1 MSHVSA
7 LQFYG
12 GRCLPKGP
20 RSRPALAPARQHCRP
35 CERELLSA
43 TPPRLSVPS
52 VELVAPWR
60 KSETLR
66 RGCVLGLL
74 PKCSTVLLPSSGSFR
89 MSSLGRAGPWWP
101 ERRRK
106 PRGGGAAGPALPCG
120 EPGLLFSCRGSFRV
134 LSSVALGCQPRDPM
148 GSGHAD

>member
-106 PRGGGAAGPALPCG
+106 PRGGGGGWARPALRRARSAVQLPRVI
-120 EPGLLFSCRGSFRV
+120 PGFILRGFR
-134 LSSVALGCQPRDPM
+134 LPAKGPDGLGAR
-148 GSGHAD
+148 